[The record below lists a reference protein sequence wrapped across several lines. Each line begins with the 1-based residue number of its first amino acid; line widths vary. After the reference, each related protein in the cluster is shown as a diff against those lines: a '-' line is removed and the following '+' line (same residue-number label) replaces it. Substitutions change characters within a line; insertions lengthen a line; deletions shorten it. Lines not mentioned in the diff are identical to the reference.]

1 MPNAGP
7 RRPDASRSV
16 EVSPEAGAVS
26 GAPSVGYSPCVP
38 AELTT
43 EALDILAGRHV
54 GVLST
59 LSRGGPTLACV
70 WYGVHEGDI
79 VISTPAGRRKD
90 RNVQADA
97 RVAFLVDERGLDH
110 EVAGLGY
117 RGVEI
122 RGTAAMHPDPQ
133 SAVRRLIVAR
143 YIDPITPEYQSRMID
158 SERAIIRITPDR
170 VRTWDYTRGR

>member
-1 MPNAGP
+1 MQ
-7 RRPDASRSV
+7 
-16 EVSPEAGAVS
+16 
-26 GAPSVGYSPCVP
+26 GAPVTEYSRRVA
-38 AELTT
+38 AELTA
-43 EALDILAGRHV
+43 EALEILSGRHV

-70 WYGVHEGDI
+70 WYGIHEGDI
-79 VISTPAGRRKD
+79 VISTPSGRRKD

-97 RVAFLVDERGLDH
+97 RVAFLVDGRGLDH
-110 EVAGLGY
+110 TTTGLGY

-122 RGTAAMHPDPQ
+122 RGIAAMHPDPQ
-133 SAVRRLIVAR
+133 AAVRRLIVAR
-143 YIDPITPEYQSRMID
+143 YLDPITPEYQSRMID